1 MRETVIFCIG
11 SERVSGDRVGP
22 LVGDLLR
29 YRYNVPCFVYGT
41 TTSPINGINLRE
53 YKDMAREKH
62 PYADFISIDAAV
74 GNKEDLGKIKY
85 KQGGVKAGGALGE
98 GQEAFGDIGIMG
110 VVASRQEH
118 VLDALLS
125 VSEAFVVTLAERIAK
140 IVAGAIIYLRGE
152 IKNEA

>member
-11 SERVSGDRVGP
+11 SERVSGDRIGP

-41 TTSPINGINLRE
+41 TSAPINGINLTEYRE
-53 YKDMAREKH
+53 KAREKH

-98 GQEAFGDIGIMG
+98 GQEPFGDVGIMG
-110 VVASRQEH
+110 VVAERQED
-118 VLDALLS
+118 VLEALLN
-125 VSEAFVVTLAERIAK
+125 VSSSFVTVLAEKIAK
-140 IVAGAIIYLRGE
+140 IVAGAIFHTTSQKVLE
-152 IKNEA
+152 F